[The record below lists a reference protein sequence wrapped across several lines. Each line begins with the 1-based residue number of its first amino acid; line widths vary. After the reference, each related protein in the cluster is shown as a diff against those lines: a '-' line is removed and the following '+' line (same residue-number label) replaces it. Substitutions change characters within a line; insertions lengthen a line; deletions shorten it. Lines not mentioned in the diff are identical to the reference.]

1 MKNRKEIEV
10 NEFID
15 ALECCD
21 SGKQLNY
28 ISLFKYIEKLFDIN
42 WFNDM
47 IIKIKLKID

>member
-21 SGKQLNY
+21 SGKQ
-28 ISLFKYIEKLFDIN
+28 FDLTN
-42 WFNDM
+42 
-47 IIKIKLKID
+47 LST